1 MMSQPMKWSKNEEP
15 VLKCLVR
22 ITCKFLL
29 GKFGLVQNLQ
39 GPVCGIKTPL
49 YADMALGDLVQIV
62 PAYQGG
68 QMRFVCATQ
77 GVTRYFSVRCEIRDS
92 S

>member
-22 ITCKFLL
+22 ITCKLL
-29 GKFGLVQNLQ
+29 FVKFGSTQNRR
-39 GPVCGIKTPL
+39 GPGCGIKTPI
-49 YADMALGDLVQIV
+49 YADMALGDLVQIL

-68 QMRFVCATQ
+68 QM
-77 GVTRYFSVRCEIRDS
+77 
-92 S
+92 